1 MILIDLEVE
10 VVVPSSEEYRDPELT
25 TNESFFELL
34 ICADMSGSACLSLV
48 LVIILYALLTIIL
61 RYLRCSRFC

>member
-34 ICADMSGSACLSLV
+34 ICADMSGSRPRRNERRNERRNDFV
-48 LVIILYALLTIIL
+48 G
-61 RYLRCSRFC
+61 